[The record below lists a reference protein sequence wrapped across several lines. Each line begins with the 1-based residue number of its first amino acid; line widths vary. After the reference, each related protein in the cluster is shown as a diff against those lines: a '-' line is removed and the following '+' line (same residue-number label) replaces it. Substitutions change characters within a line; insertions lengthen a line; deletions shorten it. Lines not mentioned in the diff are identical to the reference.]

1 MPNNTIIAEGKTTNE
16 AIEKGLKILNVTK
29 NMVNIKVL
37 DSEKKSFFSILDPRV
52 VKVELTLKEKEENNN
67 IVINREKK
75 ELKTFNEKDLLK
87 AENNIKIFMDQ
98 FINQINTN
106 ISYYIK
112 ASESK
117 IEVVVNGEGASI
129 LIGYRGETLFSLQT
143 IISSI
148 ANKDFEENI
157 LVIVD
162 IEGYKE
168 KREETLKNLASKIE
182 KTVKQTKR
190 AVKLEPM
197 PAYERRI
204 IHSAL
209 QDSTFVKTESIGE
222 EPRRRVVISLK

>member
-52 VKVELTLKEKEENNN
+52 VKVELTLKEKEESNNV
-67 IVINREKK
+67 VINREKK

-112 ASESK
+112 ASE
-117 IEVVVNGEGASI
+117 
-129 LIGYRGETLFSLQT
+129 
-143 IISSI
+143 
-148 ANKDFEENI
+148 
-157 LVIVD
+157 
-162 IEGYKE
+162 
-168 KREETLKNLASKIE
+168 
-182 KTVKQTKR
+182 
-190 AVKLEPM
+190 
-197 PAYERRI
+197 
-204 IHSAL
+204 
-209 QDSTFVKTESIGE
+209 
-222 EPRRRVVISLK
+222 